1 MPDNICTLKVKQTL
15 NIMGRGDKKSKR
27 GKISRGTYGVRR
39 PKIKKRIKPETKIE
53 IDKKIKP

>member
-1 MPDNICTLKVKQTL
+1 
-15 NIMGRGDKKSKR
+15 MGRGDKKSKR

-39 PKIKKRIKPETKIE
+39 PRIKKRVKPETKIE